1 MSENNGAVETGFNG
15 KILVVDLSSGS
26 ISVENVAEN
35 LYREYN
41 DFFIK
46 NVRFLHPNW
55 TFLCTWSAFFLYYF

>member
-35 LYREYN
+35 LYRE
-41 DFFIK
+41 
-46 NVRFLHPNW
+46 
-55 TFLCTWSAFFLYYF
+55 